1 MPAMSETTPRPK
13 RRLWRR
19 LLRWLFVLGILFMLL
34 AIGGAWW
41 ANENRLALTNR
52 ALASLEG
59 PVTGAVEG
67 IELTRSG
74 KFEVVEFT
82 LKDKATGATVVRLP
96 KLTGSLAWSALSSR
110 SVTGLTF
117 HEPEISLDETALASW
132 MQSAAGTKKGS
143 GGGSSSAFR
152 LENLDIRNA
161 KLRFTHKD
169 KTVTEI
175 LLNYKSSFVA
185 LSREGLLSLG
195 DEELTITE
203 ASAKGD
209 IPSVAYGLHRLHVK
223 GSMHDGILDLEEF
236 SVDRPTF
243 LLTPG
248 LLATLGVS
256 SSPAGEAGK
265 NAAPSASPTSP
276 AAPSM
281 LRGVRIGKF
290 RVSDFSAATSGF
302 KAGNATGL
310 SLPDT
315 KVVVPMYEAEG
326 IEWSPGE
333 PPSIGR
339 QKLRWEGL
347 QLDAPEG
354 GGHLRF
360 EDLEVTLGPWTPG
373 EKLTVESLYLRNP
386 DVHWTPALRQ
396 MLMQKGPATQP
407 LAAPPAPAPPPANV
421 SPQPPISL
429 VAANIAGAKVR
440 IADPEL
446 MAFELDLRGGVM
458 ASELV
463 LDGKGWSSP
472 KFQTL
477 EVLEGNLTF
486 PPDKPGAAANKPWLE
501 LASGELAIK
510 PDDWNAS
517 RRTAKLNLEKLV
529 VRMRD
534 GNTPWIAASPTPA
547 ESAPV
552 PQPEPAVPTN
562 EVPLWKRINF
572 GQLSLKEG
580 RVDMLLNAPKPVDM
594 QARIDI
600 STQRVEEVA
609 SQHTVKVSDFSAKL
623 PTLSSMPFPV
633 VQAKTLEGRVL
644 VPEVWQTHRFEELRL
659 SGASVDLGE
668 ALLKLFETEQPAAP
682 VAEKGP
688 PTPKTDALVQAGPPA
703 PAEPMVAPPKKARDP
718 KTWHVGHLSVDQSD
732 ITVTNLVPGMPA
744 VKFGVSFDVKDSPLL
759 AEDLVDNVSPQRIE
773 LHDLKIPSPNGTARY
788 VAELDSIFVDFT
800 LEGLMRKEIGGIE
813 IVSPTLF
820 VGEDLFWYVDFYR
833 KYAERGAHPA
843 KPGPQ
848 VAAANA
854 PDLEQG
860 LAAAVKD
867 AEPPTSQAS
876 WSVKR
881 LQVHSGKLVLA
892 PKGVPLKGFRTPFP
906 FHIDTEVTRG
916 TLNADLDIPPDT
928 YELPDLDLQFV
939 GMKGHVQ
946 FNLPLK
952 QKDNNLVETFEVD
965 SIRWKGVKTGKAFLS
980 VTYDTAGIYSKFG
993 AEAYE
998 GYINGEFNLYT
1009 DDSFHWD
1016 GWMGGKNVQ
1025 THDLT
1030 RVLCPGYFVMKGR
1043 VEATLV
1049 AQGSRDELYQAD
1061 ATFKNHTPGKFTIS
1075 GLNGLINDLPK
1086 EWDQLS
1092 SQITKIGLE
1101 TLRDFEY
1108 DHAEMK
1114 CRFYGREG
1122 NGTLSFTGPLGSRK
1136 FEINVYD
1143 HRWKTDDPVVIFE

>member
-19 LLRWLFVLGILFMLL
+19 LLRWLFVMAVLFMLL

-41 ANENRLALTNR
+41 ANSNRLALTNR

-67 IELTRSG
+67 IELSRSG
-74 KFEVVEFT
+74 SFEVTGFT
-82 LKDKATGATVVRLP
+82 LKDKVTGGTIVRLP
-96 KLTGSLAWSALSSR
+96 KLTGALSWSALRSR
-110 SVTGLTF
+110 TVTKLTF
-117 HEPEISLDETALASW
+117 HEPEISLDEATLTTW
-132 MQSAAGTKKGS
+132 MQAQSGTKPGV
-143 GGGSSSAFR
+143 GPTSSSAFR
-152 LENLDIRNA
+152 LDNLDIRDA

-169 KTVTEI
+169 KTVTEV
-175 LLNYKSSFVA
+175 LLNYRSDFVA
-185 LSREGLLSLG
+185 MSPEGLLSLG
-195 DEELTITE
+195 NEELTISE
-203 ASAKGD
+203 ATARRKSK
-209 IPSVAYGLHRLHVK
+209 PLAYGLRRLHAK
-223 GSMHDGILDLEEF
+223 GRLKDGVLDLEEF
-236 SVDRPTF
+236 TVDQPSVQV
-243 LLTPG
+243 TPE
-248 LLATLGVS
+248 LLAALGIGGNS
-256 SSPAGEAGK
+256 EGEAGK
-265 NAAPSASPTSP
+265 EASAAASPQTAS
-276 AAPSM
+276 SL

-290 RVSDFSAATSGF
+290 RVTDFSLVAAGF
-302 KAGNATGL
+302 EAGNASSL
-310 SLPDT
+310 KLPDL
-315 KVVVPMYEAEG
+315 KVTVPSYEADG
-326 IEWSPGE
+326 IEWDPGNT
-333 PPSIGR
+333 PHVGR
-339 QKLRWEGL
+339 QKLHWKGL
-347 QLDAPEG
+347 HLEAPAG
-354 GGHLRF
+354 DGHLHC
-360 EDLEVTLGPWTPG
+360 EDLELTVGPWTPG
-373 EKLTVESLYLRNP
+373 EKVTVESLYMRNP
-386 DVHWTPALRQ
+386 DIDWTPALRQ
-396 MLMQKGPATQP
+396 LLTQSPAGT
-407 LAAPPAPAPPPANV
+407 PAKAPPPPPPT
-421 SPQPPISL
+421 SPADAPRPPPVLL

-440 IADPEL
+440 VADPD
-446 MAFELDLRGGVM
+446 MMSFELDLRGGMMVTN
-458 ASELV
+458 LV
-463 LDGKGWSSP
+463 LDGRGWSSP

-477 EVLEGNLTF
+477 EVLEGRLTF
-486 PPDKPGAAANKPWLE
+486 PPDKPGAPVKKPWLE

-529 VRMRD
+529 VRLRE
-534 GNTPWIAASPTPA
+534 GNTPWISSPPPEGGSPAQPA
-547 ESAPV
+547 E
-552 PQPEPAVPTN
+552 PAGPTT
-562 EVPLWKRINF
+562 ELPWWKRINF

-580 RVDMLLNAPKPVDM
+580 RVDMLLNVPKPVDM

-600 STQRVEEVA
+600 STQRVEDVA

-633 VQAKTLEGRVL
+633 MQAKTLEGRVL

-668 ALLKLFETEQPAAP
+668 ALLKLFEAEPAPP
-682 VAEKGP
+682 VAASGP
-688 PTPKTDALVQAGPPA
+688 PTPKTDALVLTGPPA
-703 PAEPMVAPPKKARDP
+703 PAEPMVVPLKVRDP
-718 KTWHVGHLSVDQSD
+718 KTWHVGHLSVEQSD

-744 VKFGVSFDVKDSPLL
+744 VKFGVSFDVEDSPLL
-759 AEDLVDNVSPQRIE
+759 AEDLVDNIAPQRIE

-788 VAELDSIFVDFT
+788 VAELDSIFVQFT
-800 LEGLMRKEIGGIE
+800 LEGLVRKEIEGIE

-833 KYAERGAHPA
+833 KYAERGANPA
-843 KPGPQ
+843 KAGPQ
-848 VAAANA
+848 VAANA
-854 PDLEQG
+854 PEFEQG
-860 LAAAVKD
+860 LAIAVKE
-867 AEPPTSQAS
+867 AEPSASQAS

-906 FHIDTEVTRG
+906 FNIDTEVTRG
-916 TLNADLDIPPDT
+916 TLNAELDIPTDT
-928 YELPDLDLQFV
+928 YELPDLNLQFV
-939 GMKGHVQ
+939 DMKGHVQ

-965 SIRWKGVKTGKAFLS
+965 SIRWKGLRTGKAFLT

-1016 GWMGGKNVQ
+1016 GWLGGKNVQ

-1030 RVLCPGYFVMKGR
+1030 RVLCPGYFIMKGR

-1075 GLNGLINDLPK
+1075 GLNGLIKDLPK
-1086 EWDQLS
+1086 DWDPLS
-1092 SQITKIGLE
+1092 AQITKIGLE

-1108 DHAEMK
+1108 EHAEMK

-1122 NGTLSFTGPLGSRK
+1122 NGRLSFTGPLGSRN
-1136 FEINVYD
+1136 FDINVYD
-1143 HRWKTDDPVVIFE
+1143 HRWRTDEPVTVTGGDAE